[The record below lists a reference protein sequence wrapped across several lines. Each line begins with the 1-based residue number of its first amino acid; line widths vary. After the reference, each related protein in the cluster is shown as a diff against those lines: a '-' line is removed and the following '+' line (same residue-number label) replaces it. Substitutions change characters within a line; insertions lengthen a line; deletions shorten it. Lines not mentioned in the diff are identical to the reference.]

1 MKFKEKMSHKDIFKV
16 TDELQNEIWELRKVV
31 DRLVDVLVLLEPNK
45 KNKEMLGLIKK
56 IN

>member
-16 TDELQNEIWELRKVV
+16 TDELQERIWELRKVV